1 MTLPITASLRR
12 SQRPCTES
20 GSRAKPSAL
29 GPLRGRSRSPS
40 LSRPP
45 VSRGMPELGHRVYG
59 TTTVR
64 VSLVIHAPSRYVY
77 DWCTDYRS
85 DDGRFSSRRPRPSF
99 RVIRIS
105 PRRVLRVR
113 VAQRSGRNPVIAVDL
128 VRLNPPHSW
137 HLDQIDE
144 TDRQALDYRV
154 STVGRARTRLQ
165 LLVTERWV
173 TPNFPTREALRAQV
187 AGTWARFA
195 AAIEA
200 DYRAGRPAR
209 GR

>member
-1 MTLPITASLRR
+1 MP
-12 SQRPCTES
+12 
-20 GSRAKPSAL
+20 
-29 GPLRGRSRSPS
+29 GR
-40 LSRPP
+40 
-45 VSRGMPELGHRVYG
+45 GHRIYG

-85 DDGRFSSRRPRPSF
+85 DDGRFSNGRASY

-105 PRRVLRVR
+105 PRRVVRIRVSR
-113 VAQRSGRNPVIAVDL
+113 GSARDPRIAVEL
-128 VRLNPPHSW
+128 VGLNPPHSW

-144 TDRQALDYRV
+144 TDQQSLDYRV
-154 STVGRARTRLQ
+154 SAVGRARTRLQ

-173 TPNFPTREALRAQV
+173 TPEFPTREELRAQV
-187 AGTWARFA
+187 AKTWARFA
-195 AAIEA
+195 AALEA

>member
-1 MTLPITASLRR
+1 
-12 SQRPCTES
+12 
-20 GSRAKPSAL
+20 
-29 GPLRGRSRSPS
+29 
-40 LSRPP
+40 
-45 VSRGMPELGHRVYG
+45 MPEPGHRIYG

-85 DDGRFSSRRPRPSF
+85 DDGRFSSRRPYPRF

-105 PRRVLRVR
+105 PHRVLRIR
-113 VAQRSGRNPVIAVDL
+113 ISRGSGRDPSIAVDL

-144 TDRQALDYRV
+144 TDRQSLDYRV
-154 STVGRARTRLQ
+154 SAVGRARTRLQ
-165 LLVTERWV
+165 MLVTERWV
-173 TPNFPTREALRAQV
+173 TPDFPTREALRAQV
-187 AGTWARFA
+187 ARTWARFA

-209 GR
+209 DT

>member
-1 MTLPITASLRR
+1 
-12 SQRPCTES
+12 
-20 GSRAKPSAL
+20 
-29 GPLRGRSRSPS
+29 
-40 LSRPP
+40 
-45 VSRGMPELGHRVYG
+45 MPERGHRIYG

-64 VSLVIHAPSRYVY
+64 LSLMIRAPSRYVY

-85 DDGRFSSRRPRPSF
+85 DDGRFSNSRTSY

-105 PRRVLRVR
+105 PRRVVRIRVTR
-113 VAQRSGRNPVIAVDL
+113 DSGRDPRIAVEL

-144 TDRQALDYRV
+144 TDQQSLDYRV
-154 STVGRARTRLQ
+154 SAVGRVRSRLQ

-173 TPNFPTREALRAQV
+173 TPEFPTREALRAQV
-187 AGTWARFA
+187 AKTWALFVA
-195 AAIEA
+195 ALEA

-209 GR
+209 GT

>member
-1 MTLPITASLRR
+1 
-12 SQRPCTES
+12 
-20 GSRAKPSAL
+20 
-29 GPLRGRSRSPS
+29 
-40 LSRPP
+40 
-45 VSRGMPELGHRVYG
+45 MPELGHRVYG

>member
-1 MTLPITASLRR
+1 
-12 SQRPCTES
+12 
-20 GSRAKPSAL
+20 
-29 GPLRGRSRSPS
+29 
-40 LSRPP
+40 
-45 VSRGMPELGHRVYG
+45 MPERGHRIYG

-64 VSLVIHAPSRYVY
+64 LSLVIRAPARYVY

-85 DDGRFSSRRPRPSF
+85 DDGRFSKRRPRPRF

-105 PRRVLRVR
+105 PRRLLRVR
-113 VAQRSGRNPVIAVDL
+113 IARGPGPEPLVAVDL
-128 VRLNPPHSW
+128 VRLNPPRSW

-144 TDRQALDYRV
+144 ADRQSLDYRV

-173 TPNFPTREALRAQV
+173 TPDFPTREALRAQV
-187 AGTWARFA
+187 ARTWARFA
-195 AAIEA
+195 AALEA
-200 DYRAGRPAR
+200 DYRAGRPAQ

>member
-1 MTLPITASLRR
+1 
-12 SQRPCTES
+12 
-20 GSRAKPSAL
+20 
-29 GPLRGRSRSPS
+29 
-40 LSRPP
+40 
-45 VSRGMPELGHRVYG
+45 MPERGHRIFG

-64 VSLVIHAPSRYVY
+64 VSLLIHAPSRYVY

-85 DDGRFSSRRPRPSF
+85 DDGRFSSRRPGPRF

-105 PRRVLRVR
+105 PRRVLRI
-113 VAQRSGRNPVIAVDL
+113 RSSQGSGHDPAIAVDL
-128 VRLNPPHSW
+128 VRLNPPRSW

-144 TDRQALDYRV
+144 TDRQSLDYRV
-154 STVGRARTRLQ
+154 SSVGRARTRLH

-173 TPNFPTREALRAQV
+173 TPDFPTRETLRAQV
-187 AGTWARFA
+187 RRTWARFA

-209 GR
+209 GT

>member
-1 MTLPITASLRR
+1 MSER
-12 SQRPCTES
+12 
-20 GSRAKPSAL
+20 
-29 GPLRGRSRSPS
+29 
-40 LSRPP
+40 
-45 VSRGMPELGHRVYG
+45 GHRIYG

-64 VSLVIHAPSRYVY
+64 LSLLIHAPSRYVY
-77 DWCTDYRS
+77 EWCTDYRS
-85 DDGRFSSRRPRPSF
+85 DDGRLSSRRPGPSF
-99 RVIRIS
+99 RVIKIS
-105 PRRVLRVR
+105 PRRVLRIR
-113 VAQRSGRNPVIAVDL
+113 TSRGSGRNSAIAIDL

-154 STVGRARTRLQ
+154 SSAGRARTRLL

-173 TPNFPTREALRAQV
+173 TPNYPTREELRAQV
-187 AGTWARFA
+187 GRTWTRFA

-200 DYRAGRPAR
+200 DYGAGRPAR

>member
-1 MTLPITASLRR
+1 
-12 SQRPCTES
+12 
-20 GSRAKPSAL
+20 
-29 GPLRGRSRSPS
+29 
-40 LSRPP
+40 
-45 VSRGMPELGHRVYG
+45 MPERGHRIYG

-64 VSLVIHAPSRYVY
+64 LSLVIHAPSRYVY

-85 DDGRFSSRRPRPSF
+85 DDGRLSNGRASY

-105 PRRVLRVR
+105 PRRVVRIRVSR
-113 VAQRSGRNPVIAVDL
+113 GSGRDPRIAVEL
-128 VRLNPPHSW
+128 VGLHPPHSW

-144 TDRQALDYRV
+144 TDQQSLDYRV
-154 STVGRARTRLQ
+154 SSVGRARTRLQ

-173 TPNFPTREALRAQV
+173 TPVFPTREELRAQV
-187 AGTWARFA
+187 ARTWARLA
-195 AAIEA
+195 AALEA

>member
-1 MTLPITASLRR
+1 
-12 SQRPCTES
+12 
-20 GSRAKPSAL
+20 
-29 GPLRGRSRSPS
+29 
-40 LSRPP
+40 
-45 VSRGMPELGHRVYG
+45 MPERGHRIYG

-64 VSLVIHAPSRYVY
+64 VSRVIHAPSRYVY

-85 DDGRFSSRRPRPSF
+85 DDGRFSKRRPRPSF

-105 PRRVLRVR
+105 PRRVLRIR
-113 VAQRSGRNPVIAVDL
+113 VSRGSGRDPAIAVDL

-154 STVGRARTRLQ
+154 SAVGRARTRLQ
-165 LLVTERWV
+165 LLSTERWV
-173 TPNFPTREALRAQV
+173 TPEFPTREALRAQI
-187 AGTWARFA
+187 AKTWAGLA
-195 AAIEA
+195 AALEA

>member
-1 MTLPITASLRR
+1 
-12 SQRPCTES
+12 
-20 GSRAKPSAL
+20 
-29 GPLRGRSRSPS
+29 
-40 LSRPP
+40 
-45 VSRGMPELGHRVYG
+45 MPELGHRIYG

-77 DWCTDYRS
+77 EWCTDYRS
-85 DDGRFSSRRPRPSF
+85 DDGRFSSRRHGPRF
-99 RVIRIS
+99 LVTKIS
-105 PRRVLRVR
+105 PRRVLRIR
-113 VAQRSGRNPVIAVDL
+113 VSKGSGREPAIAVDL

-154 STVGRARTRLQ
+154 SSVGRGRTRLQ

-173 TPNFPTREALRAQV
+173 TPDFPTPEALRAQV
-187 AGTWARFA
+187 AKTWAHFA
-195 AAIEA
+195 AALEA

>member
-1 MTLPITASLRR
+1 
-12 SQRPCTES
+12 
-20 GSRAKPSAL
+20 
-29 GPLRGRSRSPS
+29 
-40 LSRPP
+40 
-45 VSRGMPELGHRVYG
+45 MPDKGHRFYG

-85 DDGRFSSRRPRPSF
+85 DDGRFSKRRPRPSF

-105 PRRVLRVR
+105 PHRVLRIR
-113 VAQRSGRNPVIAVDL
+113 VSRGSGRDPAITVDL

-144 TDRQALDYRV
+144 TDRQSLDYRV
-154 STVGRARTRLQ
+154 SAVGRARTRLQ

-173 TPNFPTREALRAQV
+173 TPEFPTPEALRAQV
-187 AGTWARFA
+187 KRTWARFA

-209 GR
+209 GT